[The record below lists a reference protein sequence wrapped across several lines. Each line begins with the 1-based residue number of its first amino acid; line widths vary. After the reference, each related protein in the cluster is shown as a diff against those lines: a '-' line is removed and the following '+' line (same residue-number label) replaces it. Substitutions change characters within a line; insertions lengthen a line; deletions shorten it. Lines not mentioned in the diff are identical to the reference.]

1 MCNPPFYSSV
11 EEMQQSAAI
20 KQARPNAVCHGTA
33 SEMITDGGEVAFV
46 KRIIDESVRQE
57 NRKRIL

>member
-1 MCNPPFYSSV
+1 
-11 EEMQQSAAI
+11 MQQSAAI